1 MIEIETNKF
10 DIVKELKTKRDIDG
24 FISAFIK
31 EAEEADSIE
40 QILYALGIA
49 AKARGMLKTANDA
62 GVNREQLYKSLSKTG
77 NPSFKTIFNVAKS
90 LGYKVTFEPIK
101 K

>member
-1 MIEIETNKF
+1 MKTNKF
-10 DIVKELKTKRDIDG
+10 DIVKELKTERDIDG

-31 EAEEADSIE
+31 EAEEADSFE
-40 QILYALGIA
+40 QIIYALGIA
-49 AKARGMLKTANDA
+49 AKAKGMLEIANEA
-62 GVNREQLYKSLSKTG
+62 GVNREQLYKSLSKKG

-90 LGYKVTFEPIK
+90 LGYKVSFEPVK